1 MKDAT
6 QIDDKGGDMSKLFI
20 LISIVMG
27 MSWVQLSFANVAV
40 GQGIESQQNLASQKM
55 QTLRVMIS
63 KLRDLVYNLRD
74 INQLEDIGMPRQD
87 VLLMKNA
94 LQQKINQTQS
104 ETVAFIRRL

>member
-1 MKDAT
+1 MN
-6 QIDDKGGDMSKLFI
+6 KLLI
-20 LISIVMG
+20 LISVVACITMG
-27 MSWVQLSFANVAV
+27 QFSTAYATV
-40 GQGIESQQNLASQKM
+40 GQSVDMNQKLAAEKM

-74 INQLEDIGMPRQD
+74 INQLEEIGMPRQD

-94 LQQKINQTQS
+94 LQQKINQTQV

>member
-1 MKDAT
+1 M
-6 QIDDKGGDMSKLFI
+6 
-20 LISIVMG
+20 LISFVVG
-27 MSWVQLSFANVAV
+27 MTVVQFSADAAV
-40 GQGIESQQNLASQKM
+40 DDRLEMNQKLASERM

-74 INQLEDIGMPRQD
+74 INQLEEIGMPRQD

-94 LQQKINQTQS
+94 LQQKINQTQQ

>member
-1 MKDAT
+1 MHK
-6 QIDDKGGDMSKLFI
+6 ILM
-20 LISIVMG
+20 LISFVVG
-27 MSWVQLSFANVAV
+27 MTVVQLSTANAAF
-40 GQGIESQQNLASQKM
+40 GSNLEMNQKLASERM

-74 INQLEDIGMPRQD
+74 INQLEEIGMPRQD

-94 LQQKINQTQS
+94 LQQKINQTQQ

>member
-1 MKDAT
+1 
-6 QIDDKGGDMSKLFI
+6 MSKLFI
-20 LISIVMG
+20 LISIVLG
-27 MSWVQLSFANVAV
+27 MSWVQLSFANVAI
-40 GQGIESQQNLASQKM
+40 GQDLEAHQNLASQKM

-94 LQQKINQTQS
+94 LQQKINQIQR
-104 ETVAFIRRL
+104 ETVTFIRRL

>member
-1 MKDAT
+1 
-6 QIDDKGGDMSKLFI
+6 MSKLFI
-20 LISIVMG
+20 LISIVLG
-27 MSWVQLSFANVAV
+27 MSWVQLSFANVAI
-40 GQGIESQQNLASQKM
+40 GQDLESQQNLASQKM

-94 LQQKINQTQS
+94 LQQKINQIQR
-104 ETVAFIRRL
+104 ETVTFIRRL

>member
-1 MKDAT
+1 M
-6 QIDDKGGDMSKLFI
+6 
-20 LISIVMG
+20 ISIVLG
-27 MSWVQLSFANVAV
+27 MSWVQLSFANTAVA
-40 GQGIESQQNLASQKM
+40 QGLESHQSLASQKM
-55 QTLRVMIS
+55 QSLRVMIS

-74 INQLEDIGMPRQD
+74 INQLEDIGMPRED

>member
-1 MKDAT
+1 MHK
-6 QIDDKGGDMSKLFI
+6 ILM
-20 LISIVMG
+20 LISFVVG
-27 MSWVQLSFANVAV
+27 MTVVQFSADAAV
-40 GQGIESQQNLASQKM
+40 GHSLEINQKLASERM

-74 INQLEDIGMPRQD
+74 INQLEEIGMPRQD

-94 LQQKINQTQS
+94 LQQKINQTQQ

>member
-1 MKDAT
+1 MHK
-6 QIDDKGGDMSKLFI
+6 ILM
-20 LISIVMG
+20 LISFVVG
-27 MSWVQLSFANVAV
+27 MTVVQLSTANAAF
-40 GQGIESQQNLASQKM
+40 GSNLEMNQKLDSERM

-74 INQLEDIGMPRQD
+74 INQLEEIGMPRQD

-94 LQQKINQTQS
+94 LQQKINQTQQ

>member
-1 MKDAT
+1 M
-6 QIDDKGGDMSKLFI
+6 DDKGANMRKLFI
-20 LISIVMG
+20 WISIVLG

-40 GQGIESQQNLASQKM
+40 AQGLESQQSLASQKM
-55 QTLRVMIS
+55 QSLRVMIS

-74 INQLEDIGMPRQD
+74 INQLEDIGMPRED

>member
-1 MKDAT
+1 MY
-6 QIDDKGGDMSKLFI
+6 KLLMLVSFVI
-20 LISIVMG
+20 GMTVM
-27 MSWVQLSFANVAV
+27 QLSAADAAV
-40 GQGIESQQNLASQKM
+40 GSSLEMNPNLTSQRM

-74 INQLEDIGMPRQD
+74 INQLEEIGMPRQD

-94 LQQKINQTQS
+94 LQQKINQTQQ

>member
-1 MKDAT
+1 MR
-6 QIDDKGGDMSKLFI
+6 KLFI
-20 LISIVMG
+20 LISIVLG
-27 MSWVQLSFANVAV
+27 TSWVQLSFANVAV

>member
-1 MKDAT
+1 
-6 QIDDKGGDMSKLFI
+6 MSKLFI

-27 MSWVQLSFANVAV
+27 VSWAQLSFANVAV
-40 GQGIESQQNLASQKM
+40 GQGLESHQNLASQKM

-74 INQLEDIGMPRQD
+74 INQLEDIGMPRED

>member
-1 MKDAT
+1 MHK
-6 QIDDKGGDMSKLFI
+6 ILM
-20 LISIVMG
+20 LISFVVG
-27 MSWVQLSFANVAV
+27 MTVVQFSADAAV
-40 GQGIESQQNLASQKM
+40 DDRLEMNQKLASERM

-74 INQLEDIGMPRQD
+74 INQLEEIGMPRQD

-94 LQQKINQTQS
+94 LQQKINQTQQ